1 VAQTDTLIPTTAT
14 CDSHPAAPTDP
25 GTSNRSVGWWS
36 FVFGVFSGLLMG
48 LWSFGGPVPEP
59 GWVGG
64 YDDLARRFLRL
75 GHIAFFGLGFLNLHL
90 ARALPEIALGPAWRR
105 TASRA
110 MNFGNITLPAGL
122 IWAAAWE
129 PAKYVLPL
137 PALSVFAALI
147 VVAVGL
153 TRRPAWSIR

>member
-1 VAQTDTLIPTTAT
+1 
-14 CDSHPAAPTDP
+14 
-25 GTSNRSVGWWS
+25 
-36 FVFGVFSGLLMG
+36 MG